1 MKTFQDQFRTWQ
13 KDFTLN
19 VEEESKLCYS
29 FSLTDGEGGEILKYP
44 TDGCKKGEFGE
55 NALKYMFVSTGWGA
69 QVNILTPRKTRV
81 PFRDVPIFTAF
92 FAHSRYSKMF
102 VQKWLLS

>member
-1 MKTFQDQFRTWQ
+1 MLFFLETFQDQFRTWQ

-29 FSLTDGEGGEILKYP
+29 FYLTDAEGGEIIKYP
-44 TDGCKKGEFGE
+44 TDGCTKGEFGE

-69 QVNILTPRKTRV
+69 QVNILKIKVEPSQIIFKKTFL
-81 PFRDVPIFTAF
+81 PDLFN
-92 FAHSRYSKMF
+92 
-102 VQKWLLS
+102 

>member
-1 MKTFQDQFRTWQ
+1 MLFLRTFQDHFRTWQ

-29 FSLTDGEGGEILKYP
+29 FSLTDAEGGEILKYP

-69 QVNILTPRKTRV
+69 QVNILKLKVEQPK
-81 PFRDVPIFTAF
+81 IFKVKKILF
-92 FAHSRYSKMF
+92 
-102 VQKWLLS
+102 